1 MLLDGRDILNIWCF
15 FTRSTNKYRLFSGFS
30 SAYGGNPF
38 FCDDIYSGEGNR
50 DVNSCESGGDCDES
64 VVCDSGCDESVVNS
78 CESADCDEFVVNS
91 CESGGDCG
99 VEGVDNVLESWVLRV
114 VMAVVFFFSS
124 LFIMRLEGVG
134 VYGLKAQSTYHQ
146 FEKGERLQK
155 WNYQRSASYQ
165 EARQVFVSVYG
176 TDSERWP
183 LFVRRAMELNR
194 EYRAYENERRQPGH
208 TFYLNFLVEKDK
220 GLD

>member
-50 DVNSCESGGDCDES
+50 DVNSCESGCDEFDVCDS
-64 VVCDSGCDESVVNS
+64 GCDEFVVCDSGCDEFVVNS
-78 CESADCDEFVVNS
+78 CESAGCDEFVVNSCESVDCDEFVVNS

-99 VEGVDNVLESWVLRV
+99 VEGVDNVLERRVLRV

-134 VYGLKAQSTYHQ
+134 CMG
-146 FEKGERLQK
+146 
-155 WNYQRSASYQ
+155 
-165 EARQVFVSVYG
+165 
-176 TDSERWP
+176 
-183 LFVRRAMELNR
+183 
-194 EYRAYENERRQPGH
+194 
-208 TFYLNFLVEKDK
+208 
-220 GLD
+220 